1 MPHNPAAEPQDESL
15 GELVAR
21 ASDHISTLVRS
32 EIELAKAEFTFN
44 AKRAGTAVGM
54 FAAAAFILHLCLI
67 LASFAIAFGL
77 VALGVWPWAAFAIV
91 TLFYAL
97 VAGLLALFGTRKLK
111 GLSGMKRTARSI
123 RNLTGAGPGDEL
135 EDGEAAVTSGPPSAG
150 EIGKRRETISDAS

>member
-32 EIELAKAEFTFN
+32 EIELAKAELTFN
-44 AKRAGTAVGM
+44 ARRAGTAAGL

-67 LASFAIAFGL
+67 LASFAIAYGL
-77 VALGVWPWAAFAIV
+77 VALGVWQWAAFAIV

-97 VAGLLALFGTRKLK
+97 VAGLLALVGVRKLK

-123 RNLTGAGPGDEL
+123 RTLTGGGPGDEL
-135 EDGEAAVTSGPPSAG
+135 EDGKAAVTSGAPSAG
-150 EIGKRRETISDAS
+150 EVGKRRETISDAS